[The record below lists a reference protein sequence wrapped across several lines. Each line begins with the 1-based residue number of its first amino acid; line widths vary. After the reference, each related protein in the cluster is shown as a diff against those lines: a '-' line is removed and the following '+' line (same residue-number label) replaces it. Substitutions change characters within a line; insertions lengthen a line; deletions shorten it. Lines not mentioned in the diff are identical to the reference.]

1 MNDGEYAINKNPNFT
16 YVSRPIGKEG
26 NIRYISKVFNLEDF
40 KDFYYEQKE
49 KKVFEVI
56 RESSTQEVTAIYNED
71 TNGFSLRI
79 QRFSKKTGAPHNQ
92 SFSFHSGA
100 LNRFLKFIES
110 LDLLDLSSVQKQRF
124 SDKKIDELI
133 ESKKALTQLLEVPQ
147 CLTPEQLFQLFNKI
161 GKNEQKELFQK
172 FIDNIE
178 LYEIE
183 SLDAAIKQKEY
194 KKSLKALEKL
204 IEIENDSNF
213 IDLVKSDNEL
223 NKYQANQPEKI
234 FQNWIENNLWIFGVE
249 YHKKH
254 SFRKIGEDNS
264 QADIILET
272 IDGFLS
278 LIEIKRPN
286 PKFNLFRYDNSH
298 RCFFPTSDFS
308 EAIGQCLIYLQ
319 RIEDYKK
326 TLEQEHS
333 VRILR
338 PRIRLIIGRTK
349 NFKKEEN
356 EALHFLNSS
365 LHDIDI
371 ISYDQLLE
379 NGNRIISFY
388 DNNRGNGGASP
399 NLPIQS

>member
-1 MNDGEYAINKNPNFT
+1 MNEGEYAKNKNPDMV

-26 NIRYISKVFNLEDF
+26 NIRYISKVFDLKDF
-40 KDFYYEQKE
+40 KDFYYEQKT

-56 RESSTQEVTAIYNED
+56 RESSIQEITAIYDKD
-71 TNGFSLRI
+71 TTGSSVRI
-79 QRFSKKTGAPHNQ
+79 QRFSKETGAPHNQ
-92 SFSFHSGA
+92 SFSFHGGA
-100 LNRFLKFIES
+100 LTRFIKFLES
-110 LDLLDLSSVQKQRF
+110 LDLLDLSSKQKLRF
-124 SDKKIDELI
+124 TDKEIDEVL
-133 ESKKALTQLLEVPQ
+133 ESKKALAQSLERAQ
-147 CLTPEQLFQLFNKI
+147 RLTPDQLFQLFNRIDKA
-161 GKNEQKELFQK
+161 EQSELFQK
-172 FIDNIE
+172 FVDNID

-183 SLDAAIKQKEY
+183 SLDAAIKQKEF
-194 KKSLKALEKL
+194 KKSLKVLEKL
-204 IEIENDSNF
+204 IEIESNGNF
-213 IDLVKSDNEL
+213 LEFVKSDNEL

-249 YHKKH
+249 YYKKH

-264 QADIILET
+264 QADIVLET

-286 PKFNLFRYDNSH
+286 PSYKLFRYDDSH
-298 RCFFPTSDFS
+298 RCYFPTRNFS

-326 TLEQEHS
+326 SIENEHS

-338 PRIRLIIGRTK
+338 PRIKLVIGRTE
-349 NFKKEEN
+349 NFNNEEK

-365 LHDIDI
+365 MRDIEI
-371 ISYDQLLE
+371 VSYDQLLE

-388 DNNRGNGGASP
+388 ESDPQEWGKPGTAT
-399 NLPIQS
+399 I

>member
-1 MNDGEYAINKNPNFT
+1 MNDGEYAKNKNPNIT

-26 NIRYISKVFNLEDF
+26 NIRYISKVFDLKDF
-40 KDFYYEQKE
+40 KDFYYEQKA

-56 RESSTQEVTAIYNED
+56 RETSTQEITAIYNED
-71 TNGFSLRI
+71 TTGFSVRI
-79 QRFSKKTGAPHNQ
+79 QRFSKKTGAPQNQ
-92 SFSFHSGA
+92 SFSFHGGA
-100 LNRFLKFIES
+100 LTRFIKFLES
-110 LDLLDLSSVQKQRF
+110 LGMIDLSSRQNLRF
-124 SDKKIDELI
+124 TDEKIDEVI
-133 ESKKALTQLLEVPQ
+133 ERGKALTQLPEGSQ
-147 CLTPEQLFQLFNKI
+147 RLTPEQLFQLFNNIDKAE
-161 GKNEQKELFQK
+161 KNKLFQK
-172 FIDNIE
+172 FIDNID

-194 KKSLKALEKL
+194 KKSLKVLEKL
-204 IEIENDSNF
+204 MEIENNTNF
-213 IDLVKSDNEL
+213 LELVKLDDEL
-223 NKYQANQPEKI
+223 NKYKADQPEKI
-234 FQNWIENNLWIFGVE
+234 FHNWVENNLWIFGVE

-254 SFRKIGEDNS
+254 PFRKIGEDNS

-272 IDGFLS
+272 PDGFLS

-286 PKFNLFRYDNSH
+286 PKYYLFRYDKSH
-298 RCFFPTSDFS
+298 RCYFPTSNFS

-319 RIEDYKK
+319 RIENFKK

-349 NFKKEEN
+349 DFNKEEN

-388 DNNRGNGGASP
+388 EK
-399 NLPIQS
+399 

>member
-1 MNDGEYAINKNPNFT
+1 MNDGEYAKNKNPDIT

-26 NIRYISKVFNLEDF
+26 NIRYISKVFDLKDF
-40 KDFYYEQKE
+40 KDFYYEQKK

-56 RESSTQEVTAIYNED
+56 RESSIQEITAIYNED
-71 TNGFSLRI
+71 TTGFSLRI
-79 QRFSKKTGAPHNQ
+79 QRFSKKTGVPHNQ
-92 SFSFHSGA
+92 SFSFHGGA
-100 LNRFLKFIES
+100 LIRFIKFVDS
-110 LDLLDLSSVQKQRF
+110 LDLLDLSTRQRLRF
-124 SDKKIDELI
+124 TDKEIDEVL
-133 ESKKALTQLLEVPQ
+133 ETKRALTRLLEGPQ
-147 CLTPEQLFQLFNKI
+147 SLNPEQFLKIFNKI
-161 GKNEQKELFQK
+161 GETEKRQLLKK
-172 FIDNIE
+172 FIDNID
-178 LYEIE
+178 LYEAE

-194 KKSLKALEKL
+194 KKSLKVLEKL

-213 IDLVKSDNEL
+213 IELVKSNDEL
-223 NKYQANQPEKI
+223 KKYQANQPEKI
-234 FQNWIENNLWIFGVE
+234 FQNWIEDNLWIFGVE

-254 SFRKIGEDNS
+254 PFRKIGEDDS
-264 QADIILET
+264 KADIILET

-286 PKFNLFRYDNSH
+286 PKYNLFRYDESH
-298 RCFFPTSDFS
+298 RCFFPTSNFS

-326 TLEQEHS
+326 TLEEEHS
-333 VRILR
+333 VRVLR

-349 NFKKEEN
+349 YFKREEH

-388 DNNRGNGGASP
+388 EK
-399 NLPIQS
+399 

>member
-1 MNDGEYAINKNPNFT
+1 VRLYMNDGEYAKNKNPDIT
-16 YVSRPIGKEG
+16 YVSSPIGKGG
-26 NIRYISKVFNLEDF
+26 NIRYISKVFDLKDF
-40 KDFYYEQKE
+40 KEYYYEQKT

-56 RESSTQEVTAIYNED
+56 RESSIQEITAIYHED
-71 TNGFSLRI
+71 TTGFSVRI
-79 QRFSKKTGAPHNQ
+79 QRFSKKTGAPQNQ
-92 SFSFHSGA
+92 SFSFHGGA
-100 LNRFLKFIES
+100 LNRFIKFLAS
-110 LDLLDLSSVQKQRF
+110 LDLLDLSLRQKLRF
-124 SDKKIDELI
+124 TDDEIDELL
-133 ESKKALTQLLEVPQ
+133 EDENKKVITQLPESSQ
-147 CLTPEQLFQLFNKI
+147 HLTPEQLFQLFNKI
-161 GKNEQKELFQK
+161 DKTEKNKLFQK
-172 FIDNIE
+172 FIDNID

-194 KKSLKALEKL
+194 KQSLKALEKL
-204 IEIENDSNF
+204 IEFDNDSNF
-213 IDLVKSDNEL
+213 LKLVESDDEL

-286 PKFNLFRYDNSH
+286 PKYNLFRYDQSH

-326 TLEQEHS
+326 TIEQNHS
-333 VRILR
+333 VRILK

-349 NFKKEEN
+349 YSKEKEN

-371 ISYDQLLE
+371 MSYDQLLE

-388 DNNRGNGGASP
+388 ENHSMVY
-399 NLPIQS
+399 

>member
-1 MNDGEYAINKNPNFT
+1 MNDGEYAKNKNPDTT
-16 YVSRPIGKEG
+16 YVSHPIGKEG
-26 NIRYISKVFNLEDF
+26 NIRYISKVFDLNDF
-40 KDFYYEQKE
+40 KDFYYEQKT

-56 RESSTQEVTAIYNED
+56 RENSTQEITAIYNED
-71 TNGFSLRI
+71 TTGFSVRI

-92 SFSFHSGA
+92 SFSFHGGA
-100 LNRFLKFIES
+100 LTRFIKFIES
-110 LDLLDLSSVQKQRF
+110 LDLLDLSSRQNLRF
-124 SDKKIDELI
+124 TDKKIDEVI
-133 ESKKALTQLLEVPQ
+133 ERGKALTQLLEGSQ
-147 CLTPEQLFQLFNKI
+147 RLTPEQLFQLFNNIEKAE
-161 GKNEQKELFQK
+161 KNKLFQK
-172 FIDNIE
+172 FIDNID

-194 KKSLKALEKL
+194 KKSLKVLEKL
-204 IEIENDSNF
+204 MEIENDINF
-213 IDLVKSDNEL
+213 LELVKLDGEL
-223 NKYQANQPEKI
+223 NKYKADQPEKI
-234 FQNWIENNLWIFGVE
+234 FHNWIESNLWIFGVE

-254 SFRKIGEDNS
+254 PFRKIEEDNS

-272 IDGFLS
+272 ADGFLS

-286 PKFNLFRYDNSH
+286 PKYNLFRYDNSH
-298 RCFFPTSDFS
+298 RCYFPTSNFS

-333 VRILR
+333 IRILK
-338 PRIRLIIGRTK
+338 PRIRLIIGRTRSF
-349 NFKKEEN
+349 NKKEN

-388 DNNRGNGGASP
+388 EK
-399 NLPIQS
+399 